1 MCLATSYRPFIII
14 LQEKKPRF
22 KRPSKKHEPKG
33 LSILFEDQDII
44 VVSKTNGLLTVSTDR
59 EKDKTAHFLLND
71 YVKKG
76 NARSR
81 NRVFIVHRLDRETS
95 GILIFAKNEK
105 VKRYLQNEWGSFDKT
120 YFAVVHG
127 KLREKEGMITFYLV
141 ENKAHRMYSVKD
153 AEKGKFSKTGYKV
166 VKESSKFSLLEIY
179 LFTGRK
185 NQIRIHFSEK
195 GHPVVGDKMYGQID
209 KGIKRLALHA
219 ASLTIL
225 HPFTKEKM
233 IFKTELPR
241 YFKTLVNN

>member
-1 MCLATSYRPFIII
+1 M
-14 LQEKKPRF
+14 QEKRPTF

-33 LSILFEDQDII
+33 LKILYEDQDIL
-44 VVSKTNGLLTVSTDR
+44 VVSKTNGLLTVSTDK

-76 NARSR
+76 NARSK
-81 NRVFIVHRLDRETS
+81 NRVFIVHRLDRDAS
-95 GILIFAKNEK
+95 GILVFAKNEK
-105 VKRYLQNEWGSFDKT
+105 VKRYLQDEWGAFNKK

-127 KLREKEGMITFYLV
+127 KLHDKEGIITSYLL
-141 ENKAHRMYSVKD
+141 ENKVHRMYSVKE
-153 AEKGKFSKTGYKV
+153 AGKGKFSKTGYKV
-166 VKESSKFSLLEIY
+166 LKESGKYSLLEIY

-185 NQIRIHFSEK
+185 NQIRVHLSEK
-195 GHPVVGDKMYGQID
+195 GHPVVGDKMYGRID

-219 ASLTIL
+219 ASLTIS

-233 IFKTELPR
+233 IFETEPPL